1 MVYFMNDIDEHLSKN
16 ASFLQE
22 VTLIIVSN
30 KMPVIVLSVSW
41 SDTATELLSV
51 SKFIIDHKVQAKM

>member
-1 MVYFMNDIDEHLSKN
+1 MVYCMNDIDEHLSKN

-30 KMPVIVLSVSW
+30 KMPVVVLSVSW